1 VPSQHSEIGTKQM
14 TNAKSPTYFKSTF
27 KSHNNCSKCGK
38 EFSGE
43 NASGNLKKHE
53 KIF

>member
-1 VPSQHSEIGTKQM
+1 M
-14 TNAKSPTYFKSTF
+14 TNAKSPTYSSTF

-43 NASGNLKKHE
+43 NASGNLKNMKKYVE
-53 KIF
+53 DQKS